1 MLGIWGTVVEK
12 LSAVDVSWPMFTLT
26 QPLQGGLGANTLF
39 FSEFHCKLYH
49 LSYDNLHLF
58 WCMFAVENYAVL
70 SCFRLM
76 LFWAACFQTDST
88 STLSF

>member
-39 FSEFHCKLYH
+39 SQNSTVNCTICRTIIYT
-49 LSYDNLHLF
+49 
-58 WCMFAVENYAVL
+58 
-70 SCFRLM
+70 CFGACLQSKTM
-76 LFWAACFQTDST
+76 LCCHVSG
-88 STLSF
+88 